1 MLKTFLPFFKL
12 LYKRKIIMWKLL
24 LVLPTCLIFC
34 ACSNAAQND
43 RNYSAGKD
51 SQVKSEVFES
61 TPLPDSALAFIKKY
75 FPNVQILE
83 VKAKKSPSATG
94 TFHEVILADYTEID
108 FGELGN
114 WIELQAPDGIALP
127 SSFFPLSIQSYL
139 RENYNGIGV
148 ESIDKS
154 NSGYKLELTNDN
166 KLYFDIKGQFLRR
179 KK

>member
-1 MLKTFLPFFKL
+1 
-12 LYKRKIIMWKLL
+12 MWKLF
-24 LVLPTCLIFC
+24 LVLPIYLIIC
-34 ACSNAAQND
+34 ACSNAAQNN
-43 RNYSAGKD
+43 RNYSVGKD
-51 SQVKSEVFES
+51 SLVKSEIFENA
-61 TPLPDSALAFIKKY
+61 PLPDSALVFIKKY

-83 VKAKKSPSATG
+83 VKAKKSPTVKG

-108 FGELGN
+108 FGRLGN
-114 WIELQAPDGIALP
+114 WIEVQAPDGIALP
-127 SSFFPLSIQSYL
+127 NSFFPLPIQSYL

-154 NSGYKLELTNDN
+154 GSGYKLELTNDN